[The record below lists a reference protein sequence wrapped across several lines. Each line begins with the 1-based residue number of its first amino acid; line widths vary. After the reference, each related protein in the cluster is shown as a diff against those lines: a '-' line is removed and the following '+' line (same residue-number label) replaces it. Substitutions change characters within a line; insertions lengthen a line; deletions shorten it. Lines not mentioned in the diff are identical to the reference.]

1 MPQPEF
7 PQAPLVFPFKKT
19 TFAHTKKDV
28 LNREEGNRVASG
40 EGTSAE
46 RVEPERDAN
55 AVVVISATT
64 CKEGFRTQLAAAHNG
79 EHSEVSTFGDQVL
92 HLGVF
97 TVATKTAL
105 HQTAPGGRLHAP

>member
-1 MPQPEF
+1 MPQPVPSGAVSF
-7 PQAPLVFPFKKT
+7 SFQKDYIRT
-19 TFAHTKKDV
+19 HKKDV